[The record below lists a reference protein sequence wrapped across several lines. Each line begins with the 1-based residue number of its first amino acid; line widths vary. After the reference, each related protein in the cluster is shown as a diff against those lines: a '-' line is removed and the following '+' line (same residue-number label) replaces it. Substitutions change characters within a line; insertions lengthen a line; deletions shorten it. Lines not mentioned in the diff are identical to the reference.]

1 MNLVVSAIYIKG
13 KTQDMSTRDYRKR
26 VVIERNL
33 IIVHMLNQSMPI
45 YLHEMTEKVEFV
57 DERNLMIAY
66 IAGQNIQR
74 HLRNIS
80 EAVPNLR
87 NLTE

>member
-1 MNLVVSAIYIKG
+1 M
-13 KTQDMSTRDYRKR
+13 
-26 VVIERNL
+26 IERNL
-33 IIVHMLNQSMPI
+33 IVVHMLNKSMPMC
-45 YLHEMTEKVEFV
+45 LHEMTEKVEFV

-66 IAGQNIQR
+66 ITGQNIQR